1 MIAFMEIH
9 DFYLSSLMIAFME
22 IHDFY
27 LSSLMIAYIKFMI
40 TNNQIFMIAYMKI
53 REYYQQT
60 FHDYGDA
67 TIWSS
72 WVADLTGGR
81 IKIYCK

>member
-1 MIAFMEIH
+1 
-9 DFYLSSLMIAFME
+9 MIAFME

-40 TNNQIFMIAYMKI
+40 TKNQIFMIAYMKI
-53 REYYQQT
+53 CEYYQQT

-67 TIWSS
+67 T
-72 WVADLTGGR
+72 G
-81 IKIYCK
+81 K